1 MTQRTELEAQKY
13 KEELRQLRE
22 QTLYD
27 FIQTQI
33 TLAYTNPKLVEAE
46 KRILSILREYLD
58 EEALREFTHLDDR
71 YISILVK
78 AIYAG
83 ALRDS
88 LKHFETFQILDN
100 SQSIEQTLEDI
111 NTPFD
116 IW

>member
-1 MTQRTELEAQKY
+1 MTQRTELEYQKY

-33 TLAYTNPKLVEAE
+33 SLAYTNPKLVEAE
-46 KRILSILREYLD
+46 KRIFSILREYLD
-58 EEALREFTHLDDR
+58 EEALKEFTHLDDI

-78 AIYAG
+78 SIYAG